1 MQQKLINIFHVTI
14 DPPLCSPHI
23 TPYLAATVSLHLS
36 GWECWWE
43 RLLLVLSSCCQVKW
57 HEHRISQL
65 RNKPVLFVDFYT
77 HIVFLWGSLLC
88 LLIGKN
94 NNKTTKMS
102 TNMTKWMTLMFLFS
116 CWFKSQGE
124 NYLSNECGCTDVC
137 NIGFTRTLFTVF
149 IHHETG
155 DWKDG
160 KAKRLQVM
168 HFNAS
173 NIFIKWN

>member
-1 MQQKLINIFHVTI
+1 MSLLIRPCAPPILPLI
-14 DPPLCSPHI
+14 WQPLCPCIYQDESAGERGCCWCFP
-23 TPYLAATVSLHLS
+23 AAAKSS
-36 GWECWWE
+36 GMNT
-43 RLLLVLSSCCQVKW
+43 
-57 HEHRISQL
+57 QL

-77 HIVFLWGSLLC
+77 NIVFLWGSLLC

-102 TNMTKWMTLMFLFS
+102 TNMTKWMTLMFLFN

-137 NIGFTRTLFTVF
+137 NVGFTRTLFTFF
-149 IHHETG
+149 IHQETG

-160 KAKRLQVM
+160 KAKRLQIM

-173 NIFIKWN
+173 DIFIKWNWYFSFILFFR